1 MKKFLQFFSALTKF
15 EWGLWI
21 GSLVGV
27 LICTIL
33 SPEFHVLSLIA
44 SLIGVTSLIFIAKGS
59 WQGQILMV
67 IFASLYGI
75 VSFEQRYYG
84 EMITYL
90 CMTLPMAVICL
101 VSWFRHPYRET
112 AEVQVTSV
120 RPKHLLILLPLC
132 GAISVG
138 LYFLLGAFGTQNLL
152 ISTVSVSTSFFAAA
166 LTFLRTPYFALAYAG
181 NDVVL
186 ITMWLLVALREPAY
200 FSMVICFAVF
210 LVNDLYSFYNWMKM
224 RRRQRVAKL

>member
-1 MKKFLQFFSALTKF
+1 MKFFQFFSTLTKF
-15 EWGLWI
+15 EWGLWLS
-21 GSLVGV
+21 SLVGV
-27 LICTIL
+27 LVCTLL

-67 IFASLYGI
+67 IFATLYGI
-75 VSFEQRYYG
+75 VSFEQRYFG

-90 CMTLPMAVICL
+90 CMTLPMAVVALI
-101 VSWFRHPYRET
+101 SWFRHPYRET
-112 AEVQVTSV
+112 TEVQIASL
-120 RPKHLLILLPLC
+120 RPKHLAVLVPLS
-132 GAISVG
+132 AAVSVV
-138 LYFLLGAFGTQNLL
+138 LYFLLGALGTQNLA
-152 ISTVSVSTSFFAAA
+152 ISTLSVTTSFFAAS
-166 LTFLRTPYFALAYAG
+166 LTFLRTPYFALAYAF

-186 ITMWLLVALREPAY
+186 IAMWLLVALREPAY

-224 RRRQRVAKL
+224 RRRQRAQKL

>member
-1 MKKFLQFFSALTKF
+1 MNFKKFFASLTRF

-21 GSLVGV
+21 FSILGV

-33 SPEFHVLSLIA
+33 SPDFHLLSLIA
-44 SLIGVTSLIFIAKGS
+44 SLIGVTSLIFIAKGA

-67 IFASLYGI
+67 IFATLYGI

-112 AEVQVTSV
+112 AEVQITTV
-120 RPKHLLILLPLC
+120 RKKHLAILIPAC
-132 GAISVG
+132 AAISVG
-138 LYFLLGAFGTQNLL
+138 LYFLLGVMGTQNLL
-152 ISTVSVSTSFFAAA
+152 ISTISVTTSFFAAS

-186 ITMWLLVALREPAY
+186 ITMWLLVAVREPAY
-200 FSMVICFAVF
+200 FSVVICFAVF
-210 LVNDLYSFYNWMKM
+210 LVNDLYSFFNWMKM
-224 RRRQRVAKL
+224 RRRQRVKM

>member
-1 MKKFLQFFSALTKF
+1 MKFLKFFTTLTKF
-15 EWGLWI
+15 EWGLWLS
-21 GSLVGV
+21 SLVGV
-27 LICTIL
+27 LVCTLL

-67 IFASLYGI
+67 IFATLYGI
-75 VSFEQRYYG
+75 VSFEQRYFG

-90 CMTLPMAVICL
+90 CMTLPMAVVAL

-112 AEVQVTSV
+112 TEVQIASL
-120 RPKHLLILLPLC
+120 RPKHLAVLVPLS
-132 GAISVG
+132 AAVSVV
-138 LYFLLGAFGTQNLL
+138 LYFLLGALGTQNLA
-152 ISTVSVSTSFFAAA
+152 ISTLSVTTSFFAAS
-166 LTFLRTPYFALAYAG
+166 LTFLRTPYFALAYAF

-186 ITMWLLVALREPAY
+186 ITMWLLVAVREPAY
-200 FSMVICFAVF
+200 FSMVICFCVF

-224 RRRQRVAKL
+224 RRRQRAQKL